1 MRQVALSSPAV
12 HERPRIERMLETLA
26 AAARDQR

>member
-1 MRQVALSSPAV
+1 MRQVALSSAAVLQPA
-12 HERPRIERMLETLA
+12 IERMFEAPA